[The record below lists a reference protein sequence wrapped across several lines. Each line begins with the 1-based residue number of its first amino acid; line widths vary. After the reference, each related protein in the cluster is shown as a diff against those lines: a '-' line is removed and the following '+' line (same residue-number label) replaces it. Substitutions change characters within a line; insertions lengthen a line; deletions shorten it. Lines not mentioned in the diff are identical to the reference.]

1 MALQIN
7 LYLLGYVLE
16 LRTVNLLDIFELIV
30 RLLLVLLFQQL
41 SRQLDR
47 LGLLGF
53 CVLRFDAELFPGLLA
68 V

>member
-16 LRTVNLLDIFELIV
+16 LRTVNLLDIFELII
-30 RLLLVLLFQQL
+30 RLLLVLLLQQL